1 MLMKIQRVVARRI
14 RRRYARRSTYRKLI
28 RPICIV
34 LLSLLLQSCAKPS
47 AHEPVTL
54 TLLDEWPNKTFSE
67 ARQQELQQFTRE
79 TGIRVSLLPSPES
92 ARQKLALWRELLGTG
107 ASGPD
112 VYAVDVIW
120 PGMLADYFVDLKPY
134 FASEVAVEFPAVTAA
149 YTVDNKLVAMPYHPD
164 IGLLYYRTDLLRQYG
179 YREPPRTWDEL
190 ETMAARIQAG
200 ERAKGKKQFWGFVW
214 QGAADEGL
222 TCDALEWQ
230 AAEGGG
236 RIIEENHTIS
246 VNNPQAIRAWR
257 RAAHWVGSISPPGVV
272 GYREWDS
279 LNVWVAGDAAFMRNW
294 PSAYVDSKAPASPIL
309 NKFDATLLPGGKA
322 GRVGTLGGWGFA
334 VSRFSAH
341 PREALELV
349 RYLTRSDMQV
359 KRSRLLSLPPTLPE
373 LYNLP
378 EVLEP
383 NPRFDLLNQAF
394 RTGIV
399 LRPSNVSGSKYQDV
413 SDAYI
418 QAVHSVLTG
427 QKGAPEAAAA
437 LEKELVRITGFK
449 KGPPLAGSSNTTAE
463 GRPELVLYPRPDP
476 LLQVRSAN
484 GERHG
489 MSSRPAIAP

>member
-1 MLMKIQRVVARRI
+1 MLMKIQSVVAQGI
-14 RRRYARRSTYRKLI
+14 RGHYAGCSNSGKMV

-34 LLSLLLQSCAKPS
+34 LLSLLLEACTGPS
-47 AHEPVTL
+47 VREPVTL

-67 ARQQELQQFTRE
+67 TRQQELQQFTRE
-79 TGIRVSLLPSPES
+79 TGIRVSVLPSPES
-92 ARQKLALWRELLGTG
+92 GRQKLVLWRELLGTG

-120 PGMLADYFVDLKPY
+120 PGMLAEYFLDLKPY
-134 FASEVAVEFPAVTAA
+134 FANEVSLQFPAITAS
-149 YTVDNKLVAMPYHPD
+149 YTVDNKLVAMAYHPD

-190 ETMAARIQAG
+190 EIMAARIQAG

-230 AAEGGG
+230 ASEGGG
-236 RIIEENHTIS
+236 RIIEENQTIS
-246 VNNPQAIRAWR
+246 VNNPQAIRAWQ

-294 PSAYVDSKAPASPIL
+294 PSAYVDSRAAGSPIR
-309 NKFDATLLPGGKA
+309 NKFDSALLPGGKA
-322 GRVGTLGGWGFA
+322 GRVGTLGGFGFA
-334 VSRFSAH
+334 VSRVSVH

-349 RYLTRSDMQV
+349 RYLTRRDVQV
-359 KRSRLLSLPPTLPE
+359 KRSRVLALPPTLPE

-383 NPRFDLLNQAF
+383 NPRFDLLSQAF
-394 RTGIV
+394 GAGIV
-399 LRPSNVSGSKYQDV
+399 SRPSNVTGKKYQNV
-413 SDAYI
+413 TDAYI

-427 QKGAPEAAAA
+427 EKSAPEAAAA
-437 LEKELVRITGFK
+437 LENELVRTTGFK
-449 KGPPLAGSSNTTAE
+449 TGPPLGK
-463 GRPELVLYPRPDP
+463 
-476 LLQVRSAN
+476 SA
-484 GERHG
+484 H
-489 MSSRPAIAP
+489 P